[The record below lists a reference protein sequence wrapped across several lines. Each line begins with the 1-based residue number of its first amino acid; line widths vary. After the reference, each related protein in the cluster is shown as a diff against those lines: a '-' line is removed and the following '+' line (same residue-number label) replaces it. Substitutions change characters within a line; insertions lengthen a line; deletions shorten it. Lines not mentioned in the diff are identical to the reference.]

1 LEKKIYL
8 SDSEVETLIM
18 HQVNIFPCKL
28 LRLSVIGV
36 LFYTEYLIDDGSS
49 SQVTVNP
56 KKRRIFM
63 KRLCVLF
70 VVLAFI
76 ATAGFAVAGTLDDV
90 KAKGVISVGVNEGL
104 AGFSKP
110 DEKGEWHGLDVDT
123 ARAISSAVFGAPDK
137 LKFVPLT
144 AKTRFT
150 ALQSGE
156 IDVLTRNCTQTLGRE
171 TALGLNF
178 VHVNYYD
185 GQGFLVPKKLGVKS
199 AKELDGATVCVLPGT
214 TTELNLADYF
224 RANNMKMKPVVI
236 ESTPELAKAFFAGR
250 CDVLTSDASQLASTR
265 SVAPNPDDYII
276 LPEIISKEPLAP
288 VVRHGDDQW
297 YDIVNFSVLA
307 MIAAEELGITSK
319 NVDEMLKSE
328 DPKIQRFL
336 GVSEGNGKAL
346 GLDEKWAYNIVK
358 QVGNYG
364 EVFERNVG
372 VDTPLKLERGLNAQ
386 WNKGGIMYSP
396 PFK

>member
-1 LEKKIYL
+1 MK
-8 SDSEVETLIM
+8 
-18 HQVNIFPCKL
+18 Q
-28 LRLSVIGV
+28 LRL
-36 LFYTEYLIDDGSS
+36 
-49 SQVTVNP
+49 
-56 KKRRIFM
+56 
-63 KRLCVLF
+63 C
-70 VVLAFI
+70 AFI
-76 ATAGFAVAGTLDDV
+76 VAVAFFATAGFAVAGTLDDV

-110 DEKGEWHGLDVDT
+110 DAQGVWRGLDVDT
-123 ARAISSAVFGAPDK
+123 AQAISVAVFGARDK
-137 LKFVPLT
+137 LKYVPLS

-178 VHVNYYD
+178 VQVNYYD

-214 TTELNLADYF
+214 TTELNVADYF

-236 ESTPELAKAFFAGR
+236 ESTPELNKAFFAGR
-250 CDVLTSDASQLASTR
+250 CDVITSDASQLASTR
-265 SVAPNPDDYII
+265 SVAPSPDAYMI

-319 NVDEMLKSE
+319 NVDQMVKNM
-328 DPKIQRFL
+328 DPKVMRFL
-336 GVSEGNGKAL
+336 GITAGNGKAL

-358 QVGNYG
+358 LVGNYG

-372 VDTPLKLERGLNAQ
+372 ANTPLKLERGLNQ
-386 WNKGGIMYSP
+386 LWTKGGLMYAP